1 MKKILLLVSILLLTA
16 THSLWAGPI
25 DENRA
30 REIALAFFS
39 GKATRSAGVDVELEW
54 AGRSITTGTAT
65 TFSSTAT
72 TKGDA
77 TLYIYNRTDNRG
89 FVIVAGRDCAN
100 PIIAYSDKK
109 DFNYEDMAES
119 TRAILAA
126 WSHQVE
132 AYTDED
138 YSSFDATQLAAESYG
153 DVLCNYN
160 SALWDQ
166 GEPYNRE
173 CPVIDGYRSVTG
185 CVATSMA
192 IVCYHNRWPEKGTG
206 TTMAYSY
213 TDDYDKKEHYIAANA
228 LGRTYDYDKMLHSY
242 SDSYTKA
249 QGDAVA
255 ALMYDMGTSVQM
267 MYHYYASGTFSEYI
281 AGAMSTYFGYSKE
294 ALLLKRDRYS
304 ANEWHT
310 MLKEN
315 LDKCGPMPYGG
326 ASQEGG
332 HAFVVDGYTSKNYF
346 HFNFGWSGH
355 NNGFYRTPDI
365 EYYDSQDA
373 IFNLMPDKN
382 GTTEYVDYLTLI
394 DYQYGQQ
401 YFYGIMPS
409 IENIEYGTSF
419 NVDLGCIY
427 NEGNTDFNGS
437 IAIAV
442 CDKFGNIKEILQ
454 EKSLTSFRSQ
464 YLSYDT
470 FRGLTLSTV
479 PQPGDVLRA
488 LYKGNNPDEWQWM
501 RKASDAV
508 VDEIVLCED
517 TGALDKAL
525 TLSFHKNYD
534 GNNTKAIMFSSIVDI
549 DYEWKSSTGTVIAS
563 GHLEAGTSRLLL
575 FEQDRHDSFILQVS
589 RDGESHSINVKI

>member
-1 MKKILLLVSILLLTA
+1 
-16 THSLWAGPI
+16 
-25 DENRA
+25 
-30 REIALAFFS
+30 
-39 GKATRSAGVDVELEW
+39 
-54 AGRSITTGTAT
+54 
-65 TFSSTAT
+65 
-72 TKGDA
+72 
-77 TLYIYNRTDNRG
+77 
-89 FVIVAGRDCAN
+89 
-100 PIIAYSDKK
+100 
-109 DFNYEDMAES
+109 
-119 TRAILAA
+119 
-126 WSHQVE
+126 
-132 AYTDED
+132 
-138 YSSFDATQLAAESYG
+138 
-153 DVLCNYN
+153 
-160 SALWDQ
+160 
-166 GEPYNRE
+166 
-173 CPVIDGYRSVTG
+173 
-185 CVATSMA
+185 
-192 IVCYHNRWPEKGTG
+192 
-206 TTMAYSY
+206 
-213 TDDYDKKEHYIAANA
+213 
-228 LGRTYDYDKMLHSY
+228 
-242 SDSYTKA
+242 
-249 QGDAVA
+249 
-255 ALMYDMGTSVQM
+255 
-267 MYHYYASGTFSEYI
+267 
-281 AGAMSTYFGYSKE
+281 
-294 ALLLKRDRYS
+294 
-304 ANEWHT
+304 

-488 LYKGNNPDEWQWM
+488 LYKGNNPDE
-501 RKASDAV
+501 
-508 VDEIVLCED
+508 
-517 TGALDKAL
+517 
-525 TLSFHKNYD
+525 
-534 GNNTKAIMFSSIVDI
+534 
-549 DYEWKSSTGTVIAS
+549 
-563 GHLEAGTSRLLL
+563 
-575 FEQDRHDSFILQVS
+575 
-589 RDGESHSINVKI
+589 